1 MAHFT
6 EPPRRLIV
14 AMTGASGSIFGVRLL
29 QKLRGTGIETHLVMS
44 RWAARTLVHETPY
57 TPEQVQK
64 LADVVHPL
72 TDQGASISSGSFLTM
87 GMVVVPCSA
96 RTLAA
101 IAHGIG
107 DNLIHR
113 AADVV
118 LKERR
123 KLVLAVRESPLSEIH
138 LENMLKLSR
147 MGVVISP
154 PLPAFYTRPAS
165 IDEMV
170 DHSVSRILDQLGIH
184 LDANRW
190 SGEMEA
196 ASERPTDALA
206 WTSTRRSGRS
216 SPSAFFTIIAIA
228 LPFRIRS
235 QSTGEKLDRTQEGI
249 VDDDC
254 AAARRPCC
262 SGASV
267 IAFMISPASM
277 AWSSLPLP
285 AVAALG
291 RRRHRRD
298 HARSSALDAAQPRPE
313 PDRHRRDAAGAHAGH
328 ARTVSV
334 GPPPVLRLHGAVH

>member
-1 MAHFT
+1 MALLN

-14 AMTGASGSIFGVRLL
+14 ALTGASGTIFGVRLL
-29 QKLRGTGIETHLVMS
+29 QMLRGTGIETHLVMS
-44 RWAARTLVHETPY
+44 RWAVRTLVHETPY

-72 TDQGASISSGSFLTM
+72 GDQGASISSGSFVTM

-113 AADVV
+113 AADVI

-123 KLVLAVRESPLSEIH
+123 KLVLAVRESPFSEIH

-147 MGVVISP
+147 MGTVICP
-154 PLPAFYTRPAS
+154 PLPAFYTRPAT

-184 LDANRW
+184 LDVNRW

-196 ASERPTDALA
+196 AARETD
-206 WTSTRRSGRS
+206 
-216 SPSAFFTIIAIA
+216 
-228 LPFRIRS
+228 
-235 QSTGEKLDRTQEGI
+235 
-249 VDDDC
+249 
-254 AAARRPCC
+254 
-262 SGASV
+262 
-267 IAFMISPASM
+267 
-277 AWSSLPLP
+277 
-285 AVAALG
+285 
-291 RRRHRRD
+291 
-298 HARSSALDAAQPRPE
+298 
-313 PDRHRRDAAGAHAGH
+313 
-328 ARTVSV
+328 
-334 GPPPVLRLHGAVH
+334 